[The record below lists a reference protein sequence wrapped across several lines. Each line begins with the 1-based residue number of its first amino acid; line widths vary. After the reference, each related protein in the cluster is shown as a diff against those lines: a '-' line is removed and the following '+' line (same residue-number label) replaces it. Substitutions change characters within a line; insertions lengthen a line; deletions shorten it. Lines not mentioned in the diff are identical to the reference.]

1 MLDAVSPKTR
11 TKLGP
16 HSRALARGVIGDAI
30 DGRSAEGRFLRACEA
45 ELTAHVGGEPSFTQK
60 LLIRRAARAM
70 LKLEMLDAKIA
81 SGIWT
86 DFDARTFGGLSSS
99 LRLALRELGL
109 RKEAATPRNPL
120 AAHFA
125 RPHGAAP

>member
-1 MLDAVSPKTR
+1 MLEAISPAKTS
-11 TKLGP
+11 KLKP
-16 HSRALARGVIGDAI
+16 HSRSLARGVIGDAI

-70 LKLEMLDAKIA
+70 LKLEMLDTKMA
-81 SGIWT
+81 SGTWT
-86 DFDARTFGGLSSS
+86 DHDARTFGGLNNA
-99 LRLALRELGL
+99 LRLALRELGM

-120 AAHFA
+120 ASHFA